1 MPPSRRFLPGARDH
15 RVAEAVEEEYDVFI
29 ALDCS
34 VPQRLGEG
42 FRKLIHKSAVVVNID
57 HHKTSEFYGDINIV
71 EPHSSSTAEIVYR
84 LFHNMTV
91 NVTRR
96 EAACL
101 YTGMVTDTG
110 RFHFPATSPRTL
122 EIASRLLETGFKF
135 SRINDL
141 LYATKAPEA
150 LKILGRA
157 LESMESKAG
166 GKLSVLTLTLADFK
180 EFDARSEHA
189 ENVINYGMMPPSAKA
204 AVMFREENERI
215 SVTFRSRGHIDVSL
229 VAKGRFD
236 KGSLRARR
244 LDVLAT
250 LNLDPMSLQLQYAN
264 YASQPAIGFDVRRQ
278 GLSATGR
285 YDITKN
291 YFLTGTVTFDMSRYL
306 YNALTTIPA
315 TTVPIT
321 GINLTGTAPLFS
333 VATLGG
339 GIGYQD
345 ECTTLSINYSQIYQP
360 QSYTGLPA
368 RNQTV
373 MVTLQFRTLGEAKFN
388 YGVGSVLVN
397 DGVRNNLPR

>member
-1 MPPSRRFLPGARDH
+1 MTKAMRTLDLETEFKRLEELITGSQTFFMAGHLNPDADTIGSMLAIASVLKRLGKKVRLFSQDPVPENLRFLPHVKSIRSTLPKTKFDA
-15 RVAEAVEEEYDVFI
+15 AILLE
-29 ALDCS
+29 CS
-34 VPQRLGEG
+34 VPSRGGALEPVLK
-42 FRKLIHKSAVVVNID
+42 RCAKVVNID

-150 LKILGRA
+150 LKVLGRA

-166 GKLSVLTLTLADFK
+166 GKLSVLTLTLKDFK

-229 VAKGRFD
+229 VAKGFGGGGHRNASGCRL
-236 KGSLRARR
+236 KGSL
-244 LDVLAT
+244 D
-250 LNLDPMSLQLQYAN
+250 
-264 YASQPAIGFDVRRQ
+264 
-278 GLSATGR
+278 
-285 YDITKN
+285 
-291 YFLTGTVTFDMSRYL
+291 
-306 YNALTTIPA
+306 
-315 TTVPIT
+315 
-321 GINLTGTAPLFS
+321 
-333 VATLGG
+333 
-339 GIGYQD
+339 
-345 ECTTLSINYSQIYQP
+345 
-360 QSYTGLPA
+360 
-368 RNQTV
+368 
-373 MVTLQFRTLGEAKFN
+373 EAK
-388 YGVGSVLVN
+388 GRVLPV
-397 DGVRNNLPR
+397 LTKLLS